1 MAGSPARPP
10 ARTQWQDAAAAWN
23 AVFEFTAAVAVYGVG
38 GWFADKWLHTGHV
51 LFVLGLVLGMV
62 LGVYVLMKR
71 STQAAGTY
79 STPGST
85 TPRATPR
92 TTTPGTARHDSR

>member
-1 MAGSPARPP
+1 M
-10 ARTQWQDAAAAWN
+10 RTQWQDAATAWN

-38 GWFADKWLHTGHV
+38 GWFADKWLHTTPF
-51 LFVLGLVLGMV
+51 LFIAGLILGMV

-71 STQAAGTY
+71 STQAAGVY
-79 STPGST
+79 PTPGST
-85 TPRATPR
+85 TPR